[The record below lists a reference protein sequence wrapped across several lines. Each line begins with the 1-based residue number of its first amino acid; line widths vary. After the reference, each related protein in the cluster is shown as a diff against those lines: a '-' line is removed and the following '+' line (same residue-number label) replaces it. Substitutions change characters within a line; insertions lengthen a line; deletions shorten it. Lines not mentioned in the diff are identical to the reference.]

1 MTSWDDA
8 AKVILSANKRKEQ
21 FDFYEWIY
29 LSLTFGSSYFL
40 TPKTQ
45 DEAFLA
51 HQATHGGDKK
61 NLLLPLL
68 SARAGLCFGA
78 EKQGLLPCCLG
89 MRGIYGIYL
98 PNMGL
103 LGGCLTQNKKN
114 GWSSALPVEENG
126 LNFIS
131 YKPASL
137 TPDSAPAC
145 RFWTFPYESPPFH
158 SCFKLWHEVV

>member
-21 FDFYEWIY
+21 FVWFLWVDLSQLDFWQFL
-29 LSLTFGSSYFL
+29 LSDPQDPRWSFLGPSSYPL
-40 TPKTQ
+40 RWQ
-45 DEAFLA
+45 
-51 HQATHGGDKK
+51 K

-68 SARAGLCFGA
+68 SARAGFGA

-89 MRGIYGIYL
+89 MRGIYCIYL

-103 LGGCLTQNKKN
+103 LGGRLTQNKKN
-114 GWSSALPVEENG
+114 GWSSTLPVEENG

>member
-1 MTSWDDA
+1 MLPKLFYQLIKGRNNLISVSGSISAWLLAVPIFWPTRPKMKLSWPT
-8 AKVILSANKRKEQ
+8 KLPMEV
-21 FDFYEWIY
+21 
-29 LSLTFGSSYFL
+29 T
-40 TPKTQ
+40 
-45 DEAFLA
+45 
-51 HQATHGGDKK
+51 K

-89 MRGIYGIYL
+89 MRGIYCIYL

-103 LGGCLTQNKKN
+103 LGGRLTQNKKN
-114 GWSSALPVEENG
+114 GWSSTLPVEENG

-131 YKPASL
+131 CKPASL